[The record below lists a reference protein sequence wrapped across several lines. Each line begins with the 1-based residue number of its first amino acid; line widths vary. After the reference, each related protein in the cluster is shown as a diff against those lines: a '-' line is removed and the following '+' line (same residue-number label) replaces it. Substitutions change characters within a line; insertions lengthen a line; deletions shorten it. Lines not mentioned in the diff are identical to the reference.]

1 MKLSPEDKAMLITFS
16 GASILAVIFLFFTI
30 KPYDTSQ
37 VEEFIPIPII
47 EEEVIEEELLEQ
59 TEEEVLQTQQITNQ
73 AQSDSRLVR
82 EANRFFSQQDERDNA
97 LKSDTETADPSED
110 SDGDE
115 EAFPDYRER
124 IALLRQK
131 RAAQQSAGTSENT
144 EEVSKVNTSS
154 NRRSTVNYQLK
165 DRNAIQIPNP
175 VYTCDATGRVVI
187 NIQVSGAG
195 GVSKVTFNKNAS
207 STSNGCLVDQA
218 LEYAKQAIFNSSK
231 RESQLGSI
239 SFEFQ
244 G

>member
-1 MKLSPEDKAMLITFS
+1 M
-16 GASILAVIFLFFTI
+16 
-30 KPYDTSQ
+30 
-37 VEEFIPIPII
+37 
-47 EEEVIEEELLEQ
+47 
-59 TEEEVLQTQQITNQ
+59 
-73 AQSDSRLVR
+73 
-82 EANRFFSQQDERDNA
+82 
-97 LKSDTETADPSED
+97 
-110 SDGDE
+110 
-115 EAFPDYRER
+115 
-124 IALLRQK
+124 RQK

-218 LEYAKQAIFNSSK
+218 LEYAKQAIFNSEVDLSRKAQMRDFVEHIDNIPDWAEDVADRLAIYAIK
-231 RESQLGSI
+231 RTL
-239 SFEFQ
+239 
-244 G
+244 